1 MSYRDEK
8 GAIKIQLLD
17 QDAKSIAEGFAVKDP
32 NKPGR
37 FLRDKS
43 LTSAQL
49 RRFFGEFRQLQKK
62 VESKGFDRVL
72 PMIKMVK
79 SKASYAANPRS
90 RKIPD
95 SFRDFLSR
103 NVDLINELP
112 DFEAFML
119 HFEAV
124 VGFYYGMGISND

>member
-1 MSYRDEK
+1 MSYRDET
-8 GAIKIQLLD
+8 GTIRIQLLD
-17 QDAKSIAEGFAVKDP
+17 QEAKSVADGFAQRDP
-32 NKPGR
+32 KNPAR

-62 VESKGFDRVL
+62 VEAKGFDKVL

-95 SFRDFLSR
+95 SFRDFLIK
-103 NVDLINELP
+103 NVDQIKEKQ